1 MAGGLA
7 ALLDDVAA
15 IAKLA
20 AASVDDIGAAATKA
34 SIKAT
39 GVVVDDTAVTP
50 RYVEGVTP
58 ERELPIIKRIAI
70 GSIRNKLVIILPIAL
85 LLSAVA
91 PWLLTPILMLGG
103 CYLSYEGAHKIW
115 GMLTG
120 HHAEDTSIPVAASG
134 KEQEDQMVKGAVT
147 TDLILSAEIMVISLN
162 EVADESF
169 WMRAAA
175 LVAVAFL
182 ITALVYGVVAI
193 IMKLDDIGLKMTQK
207 GMRSGELMVKA
218 MPVILSVLSTVGLAA
233 MLWVGGHILLV
244 GADELGWHSP
254 YAWVHHAEEWVTHHV
269 PHALAGTLGW
279 LTNTIGSAIA
289 GLVVGSILVG
299 ILALFHRK
307 GHGEAAHAG
316 AAHGGGHDELE
327 VAARDNGHER
337 QNFREAMRE
346 AAHAKRQA
354 GEGSAAGE
362 FRGEGTVKVD
372 VPDPADDRVR

>member
-34 SIKAT
+34 SLKAT

-50 RYVEGVTP
+50 RYVEGLTP
-58 ERELPIIKRIAI
+58 DRELPIIKRIAM
-70 GSIRNKLVIILPIAL
+70 GSIRNKMVIILPIAL
-85 LLSAVA
+85 LLSAFA

-115 GMLTG
+115 GMLLG
-120 HHAEDTSIPVAASG
+120 HHEEAGDVPVAASG
-134 KEQEDQMVKGAVT
+134 KEQEDKMVSSAIT

-182 ITALVYGVVAI
+182 ITALVYGVVALI
-193 IMKLDDIGLKMTQK
+193 VKLDDIGLHMTQR
-207 GMRSGELMVKA
+207 GLRSGQLVVKA
-218 MPVILSVLSTVGLAA
+218 MPVILSILSTVGLAA
-233 MLWVGGHILLV
+233 MLWVGGHILMV
-244 GADELGWHSP
+244 GADELGLHWP
-254 YAWVHHAEEWVTHHV
+254 YEFVHHLQHQVEHAV

-279 LTNTIGSAIA
+279 LTNTIGSAII
-289 GLVVGSILVG
+289 GLVVGSVLVA
-299 ILALFHRK
+299 IMALLPFGHGK
-307 GHGEAAHAG
+307 GHGEEHADGHGAHGSALEVHSDTQRARAAHL
-316 AAHGGGHDELE
+316 AAKHQ
-327 VAARDNGHER
+327 AAEQKLASG
-337 QNFREAMRE
+337 
-346 AAHAKRQA
+346 KRH
-354 GEGSAAGE
+354 AAGE
-362 FRGEGTVKVD
+362 FWGEGTVDVD
-372 VPDPADDRVR
+372 RPDPADRHYR